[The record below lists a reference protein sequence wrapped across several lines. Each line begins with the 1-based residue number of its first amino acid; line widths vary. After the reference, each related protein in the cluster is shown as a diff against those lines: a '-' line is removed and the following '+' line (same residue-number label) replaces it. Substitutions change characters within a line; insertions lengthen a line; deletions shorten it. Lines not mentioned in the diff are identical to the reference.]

1 MMQPLIPPLRR
12 GIYTARVAH
21 GPGDAAATMALRQT
35 CFRGGSTTP
44 DADRFDD
51 ACQHMLVLSGDTLV
65 ASFRTQ
71 TFQDATGLPTGYTAQ
86 FYDLTPLQTMP
97 GPMIEL
103 GRFCLHPDHADPD
116 ILRLAWAALTQM
128 VDQTNAQL
136 LFGCT
141 SFPGAD
147 AHIHSAPLGYLA
159 QRHLGPG
166 ALRPGKRATETID
179 LGSFPTPAQTPT
191 LPPLLKTYLAMG
203 GWVSDH
209 AVLDRD
215 LNTTHVFTALEIA
228 RVPPARAR
236 ALRALS
242 G

>member
-1 MMQPLIPPLRR
+1 MKR
-12 GIYTARVAH
+12 GIYTVRSAKGSA
-21 GPGDAAATMALRQT
+21 DTAATMTLRQT
-35 CFRGGSTTP
+35 CFRAGSTTP
-44 DADRFDD
+44 DDDRFDT
-51 ACQHMLVLSGDTLV
+51 ACQHMLVMTGDTLV
-65 ASFRTQ
+65 ASCRTQ
-71 TFQDATGLPTGYTAQ
+71 TFADPGSLPTGYTAQ

-116 ILRLAWAALTQM
+116 IVRLAWGALTQM
-128 VDQTNAQL
+128 VDQTQAQL
-136 LFGCT
+136 LFGCS

-147 AHIHSAPLGYLA
+147 AHVHSAPLGYLA
-159 QRHLGPG
+159 QRHLGPD
-166 ALRPGKRATETID
+166 ALRPGKRAAETID
-179 LGSFPTPAQTPT
+179 LRSLPPPAQPPT

-209 AVLDRD
+209 AVPDRD
-215 LNTTHVFTALEIA
+215 LNTTHVFAALEIA
-228 RVPPARAR
+228 RIPAARAR

>member
-1 MMQPLIPPLRR
+1 MQPLTTAVTR
-12 GIYTARVAH
+12 GIYTVRPAQGAR
-21 GPGDAAATMALRQT
+21 DTAAAMALRQT
-35 CFRGGSTTP
+35 CFRAGSSRP
-44 DADRFDD
+44 DTDRFD
-51 ACQHMLVLSGDTLV
+51 AASQHMLVMAGDTLV

-71 TFQDATGLPTGYTAQ
+71 TFDDAGSLPTGYTAQ
-86 FYDLTPLQTMP
+86 FYDLTPLQTLP

-116 ILRLAWAALTQM
+116 ILRLAWAALTGM
-128 VDQTNAQL
+128 VDQTKAQL
-136 LFGCT
+136 LFGCS
-141 SFPGAD
+141 SFAGAD
-147 AHIHSAPLGYLA
+147 AHSHVARLGYLA
-159 QRHLGPG
+159 QRHLGPDT
-166 ALRPGKRATETID
+166 LRPGKRADETID
-179 LGSFPTPAQTPT
+179 IGTLPSPAQTPT

-215 LNTTHVFTALEIA
+215 LNTTHVFTALQIA
-228 RVPPARAR
+228 RVPPARAA